1 MILVISD
8 FRKQELEDLA
18 VSYVV
23 LLLLFSNFELRNMPY
38 VALAVFTAFVFHE
51 LAHRQVAKKYGYIAF
66 YKRWDT
72 GILIALLLGIL
83 GKMIF
88 GHAIVFAALGAVYI
102 YAPYQYWSD
111 REAEGWISLSGP
123 LANIMVGVVAL
134 ILLKTVP
141 LPIHAMVSLYYT
153 SIVNFW
159 IAFFNLLPF
168 PPLDGYKVIK
178 WNAGYWAVTIGV
190 SYVLRSLV

>member
-1 MILVISD
+1 MLSD

-72 GILIALLLGIL
+72 GILIALLLGMV

-102 YAPYQYWSD
+102 HAPYQYWSD

-123 LANIMVGVVAL
+123 LTNIMVGVVAL